1 MSILKQIITLTKE
14 QYETLIAEQQIT
26 VDGTT
31 YYYDPNTLYMVPET
45 EEKTQADWSETD
57 PQSDSYIKNKPA
69 ITKITQH
76 TKEYWSDHSTYVP
89 EQGEVIIYSD
99 WRTAQ
104 SPSGGLIKVP
114 SMKLGDGTTI
124 VSSLAFIDAGTLNG
138 KNWGD
143 NIPRAIDTGIEITL
157 QPVDVYAAVGETARF
172 DIDYV
177 VDSDVTVVWRYKR
190 TTDTNW
196 QVWQGSDPKY
206 RSMKMA
212 AQYDGMQTKCTIS
225 NGTYSIDSNIVYPRI
240 PT

>member
-31 YYYDPNTLYMVPET
+31 YYYDPNTLYMVPDT

-99 WRTAQ
+99 WRTVQ

-114 SMKLGDGTTI
+114 SMKLGDGITT

-138 KNWGD
+138 KTAEEL
-143 NIPRAIDTGIEITL
+143 IPKKLEHSITFGSNQNYTFDGSQDVIVPVYQGI
-157 QPVDVYAAVGETARF
+157 YMARGE
-172 DIDYV
+172 
-177 VDSDVTVVWRYKR
+177 
-190 TTDTNW
+190 
-196 QVWQGSDPKY
+196 
-206 RSMKMA
+206 
-212 AQYDGMQTKCTIS
+212 
-225 NGTYSIDSNIVYPRI
+225 
-240 PT
+240 